1 MKINEKFFESID
13 NYHKAYWLGFIS
25 NFGVIENE
33 LIVVKAGKKDE
44 MHLRKFIKETDAK
57 NQITTDK
64 NGNFYI
70 KIKNNIAN
78 DKLPENLMI
87 DYWRGVIDA
96 SGTLS
101 DERKELKISGRYDVC
116 KKFLKFCKKFINTK
130 SKVYKNKYDHQLRI
144 HGDMALRI
152 AQILY
157 SNSALYLE
165 RNYKIYNKW
174 EQFYTYKP
182 LFPDVVKFFHK
193 VIPQKFSVKRCKI
206 TSSLEGDCCY
216 KENKYFIRI
225 NNNLND
231 KESVNCL
238 LHELAHIDTMIDQED
253 LHGPAFGVAYS
264 KIYKLYE
271 AQFTS

>member
-33 LIVVKAGKKDE
+33 FIVVKAGKKDE

-78 DKLPENLMI
+78 DKLSENLMI

-174 EQFYTYKP
+174 
-182 LFPDVVKFFHK
+182 
-193 VIPQKFSVKRCKI
+193 
-206 TSSLEGDCCY
+206 
-216 KENKYFIRI
+216 
-225 NNNLND
+225 
-231 KESVNCL
+231 
-238 LHELAHIDTMIDQED
+238 
-253 LHGPAFGVAYS
+253 
-264 KIYKLYE
+264 
-271 AQFTS
+271 